1 VKPPPFAYVR
11 PRSVEEVLELLTRH
25 GDDAKVLA
33 GGQSLIPLMNFRF
46 ARPGVLIDLGRVEGL
61 DSITEE
67 RDGVRVGAMVRQRD
81 AERSEPVARA
91 CPLVVEALRHVGH
104 VQIRNRGTVGGS
116 LAHADPAAEL
126 PAVAVALDARME
138 AIGPDGSRTIAAGE
152 FFEGPFTTALRPDEL
167 LLSVVFPSTSGRR
180 TAFAEIARRAGDFA
194 LAGVA
199 AAITVNG
206 TVRDVSLAALGVGPA
221 ATRLSAAEE
230 AVRGRSLEPAV
241 LQEAASAASA
251 EVSPFDDVHA
261 DAEYRREAV
270 GALVSRV
277 LVAAS

>member
-1 VKPPPFAYVR
+1 MKPPPFAYVR
-11 PRSVEEVLELLTRH
+11 PRSVEEVLELLARH

-46 ARPGVLIDLGRVEGL
+46 ARPGVLIDLARVEGL
-61 DSITEE
+61 DAITEE
-67 RDGVRVGAMVRQRD
+67 EGRVRMGAMVLQRQ
-81 AERSEPVARA
+81 AEGSSLVART
-91 CPLVVEALRHVGH
+91 CPLVVKALRHVGH

-116 LAHADPAAEL
+116 MAHADPAAEL
-126 PAVAVALDARME
+126 PSVAVALDAEFRTM
-138 AIGPDGSRTIAAGE
+138 GQDGQRVIAARD
-152 FFEGPFTTALRPDEL
+152 FFQGPFTTALQPDEL
-167 LLSVVFPSTSGRR
+167 LVDVAFPSTAGRR

-199 AAITVNG
+199 AALTVHG
-206 TVRDVSLAALGVGPA
+206 TVREVSLAALGVGPA

-230 AVRGRSLEPAV
+230 AVRGRPLEPDV
-241 LQEAASAASA
+241 LREAARAASR

-270 GALVSRV
+270 GVLVSRA
-277 LVAAS
+277 LVASS